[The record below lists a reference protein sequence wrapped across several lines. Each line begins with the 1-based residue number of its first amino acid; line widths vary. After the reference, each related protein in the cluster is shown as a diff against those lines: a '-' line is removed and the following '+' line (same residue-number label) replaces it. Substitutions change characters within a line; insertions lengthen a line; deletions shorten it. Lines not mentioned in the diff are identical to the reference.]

1 MVFTTKQPNHR
12 TLNLQYNT
20 MFFTFKKSYKTS
32 GYLNGFTDWH
42 SHILPGVDDGI
53 RTMDDSLAVLDYYES
68 LGMSEVWLTPHIMED
83 IPNTTDE
90 LKKRFEELCKHYKG
104 KLRLHLA
111 AEYMLDN
118 LFIQRLSDGDIQ
130 TYGHNG
136 KSVLVETSY
145 IQAPYG
151 FRNIL
156 QDIQKAG
163 LSPVLAHPERYQ
175 YMNENDYSQLHS
187 QGIHFQMNITSL
199 VGGYGISAQKRAVY
213 LLERG
218 YYSYYGT
225 DVHSLSS
232 VTRLMDKKA
241 ITKSE
246 LYMLNGIED

>member
-1 MVFTTKQPNHR
+1 MFSLLSKAQMQEIKSER
-12 TLNLQYNT
+12 IASLQVVA
-20 MFFTFKKSYKTS
+20 
-32 GYLNGFTDWH
+32 GQDW
-42 SHILPGVDDGI
+42 LEDPVI
-53 RTMDDSLAVLDYYES
+53 R
-68 LGMSEVWLTPHIMED
+68 LGGGQRINISF
-83 IPNTTDE
+83 DE
-90 LKKRFEELCKHYKG
+90 LTHDSHRYTYTITHCEPDWSDSEG
-104 KLRLHLA
+104 
-111 AEYMLDN
+111 
-118 LFIQRLSDGDIQ
+118 LFTSD
-130 TYGHNG
+130 
-136 KSVLVETSY
+136 Y